1 LIDRACAYG
10 IEPIVENLVA
20 EGADV
25 NTTNS
30 FGFTPIFE
38 ACHRGYVGIVSLLLK
53 SQRVDLAYIPSFEK
67 AQESPFVS
75 SPPQSALG
83 EAARAGFHTI
93 VEMLVDAG
101 ANKDQQNILGWS
113 PLHEASFYNRIDTV
127 KLLLLSGANPCIRTK
142 IGALPYQLAGLQ
154 VLKSMIVDI
163 GGPDAKPDEGENI
176 DMLTILK
183 EMSMIADSPS
193 DSPGERQN

>member
-1 LIDRACAYG
+1 MDRACAYG
-10 IEPIVENLVA
+10 IEPIVERLIA

-25 NTTNS
+25 NTMNS
-30 FGFTPIFE
+30 FGFTPLFE

-53 SQRVDLAYIPSFEK
+53 SRRLNLNYIPSLEK

-83 EAARAGFHTI
+83 EAARSGFQTI
-93 VEMLVDAG
+93 VQMLIDAG
-101 ANKDQQNILGWS
+101 ANKDQQNTLGWT
-113 PLHEASFYNRIDTV
+113 PLHEASFYNRMEATKI
-127 KLLLLSGANPCIRTK
+127 LLVSGANPCIRTK
-142 IGALPYQLAGLQ
+142 IGALPYQLAGFQ

-163 GGPDAKPDEGENI
+163 GGPDAMPQEGENI

-193 DSPGERQN
+193 DSPGKPF